1 MSYITTELTKAGF
14 ISIGSACADID
25 GQRDEALLSFYN
37 AVLVDGDISYDA
49 WTEGSTFW
57 KEGYAQAKGC
67 KADDNKVSVAWHSFT
82 SDLKTQYDIVKPAKP
97 TKAGADKAK
106 QRTKQA
112 EELEALKAKPIDEL
126 VEEVAMLT
134 QNPTLENIKKA
145 TKVQKAVEA
154 KRKEAL
160 KDRMDGI
167 TELQKEAKG
176 LIGNCLEEDT
186 LNAVIAI
193 LSGYDFEVAGM

>member
-37 AVLVDGDISYDA
+37 AVLVDGDIDYSA
-49 WTEGSTFW
+49 WVDGSTYW
-57 KEGYAQAKGC
+57 KEGYAQAKHC
-67 KADDNKVSVAWHSFT
+67 QPDDNKVSVAWYSFT
-82 SDLKTQYDIVKPAKP
+82 TDLKTQYDIVKPAKP
-97 TKAGADKAK
+97 TKAGVAKAE
-106 QRTKQA
+106 QRTKKA
-112 EELEALKAKPIDEL
+112 EELAAIKAKPIEEL

-145 TKVQKAVEA
+145 TVVQKAVEA
-154 KRKEAL
+154 KRKEAM

-167 TELQKEAKG
+167 TELQKSIKALVG
-176 LIGNCLEEDT
+176 QCLDEEK
-186 LNAVIAI
+186 LEYIKMM
-193 LSGYDFEVAGM
+193 LEGEVDISIM

>member
-25 GQRDEALLSFYN
+25 GQRDEALLSFYH

-49 WTEGSTFW
+49 WTEGSTCW
-57 KEGYAQAKGC
+57 KVGYAQAKRC
-67 KADDNKVSVAWHSFT
+67 APEDNKVSVAWHSFT
-82 SDLKTQYDIVKPAKP
+82 SYLKTQYDIVKPVKP
-97 TKAGADKAK
+97 SKAGQVKAE
-106 QRTKQA
+106 QRGKA
-112 EELEALKAKPIDEL
+112 AVEMEMLKAKPIEEL

-134 QNPTLENIKKA
+134 QNPSLENIKKA

-154 KRKEAL
+154 KRKEAM

-167 TELQKEAKG
+167 SELQKVVISLTKE
-176 LIGNCLEEDT
+176 CLDEMT
-186 LNAVIAI
+186 LEHCRAI
-193 LSGYDFEVAGM
+193 LNGEVDISIM